1 MMTSSL
7 SIRKVKSQIYE
18 HTGLDLRISTPKSSH
33 HLEPIGAPV
42 PIGKTFK
49 FSPEPELVRVDT
61 IHDRVSPV
69 IPIRPIRLPELV
81 PTEYDLPKIQP
92 PFSNTETSDEGGPEL
107 DVPTTISFSIS
118 TAQERQIQTFKLA
131 FSDFNNPESF
141 SYIFTPTRDGKTHL
155 SIRHISGV
163 SRTIV

>member
-1 MMTSSL
+1 MTSSL

-61 IHDRVSPV
+61 IHDRISPV
-69 IPIRPIRLPELV
+69 IPMRPIRLPELV
-81 PTEYDLPKIQP
+81 PSEFGHSKILPAFPK
-92 PFSNTETSDEGGPEL
+92 SDEEEGGPEL

-118 TAQERQIQTFKLA
+118 TAQERQIQNFKRE
-131 FSDFNNPESF
+131 FSDYKNPENF
-141 SYIFTPTRDGKTHL
+141 SYIFTQNRDGKTHL

-163 SRTIV
+163 SRTIF